1 MRYFLGID
9 IAKDSFD
16 VALIDKEQKLLAKAK
31 YPMGYEGFNEF
42 AEFLQNYPKEE
53 LLLLCESTGIY
64 HLNLLSF
71 LLEKEYRCTLLNPM
85 LVKAYIQSSTLRKSK
100 TDAIDAKHI
109 ALFGLYHYPKLALA
123 TDELFSSI
131 KLLLRERVALSQ
143 EVAKLKTEIQALV
156 DQLFYELSKNYNIF
170 TNSMLYLLLQA
181 PSRKRIRNLKEQ
193 KIRRV
198 LDTASQGKSTISAK
212 EIRALAKRSVGISS
226 KSLEAILQS
235 KIRRLLALQEEIALL
250 EEKIQEESKQNFDED
265 IDILS
270 SIKVVGKTTAI
281 SFLGEVGDIAK
292 FSSPKKLCAYIGTDP
307 AIYQSGSS
315 LHSFGKITKRGN
327 RYLRRT
333 LWLMALGVIRNTNTF
348 KAYFTKKRSEGKSFK
363 QAVIATANKLL
374 RTIYALLK
382 NKTKFIDNLH
392 SQAVSAYTA

>member
-1 MRYFLGID
+1 MQYQYFLGID

-16 VALIDKEQKLLAKAK
+16 IALIDKEQKLLAKAK
-31 YPMGYEGFNEF
+31 YPMGYDGFNEL
-42 AEFLQNYPKEE
+42 AKLLQNYSKDE

-71 LLEKEYRCTLLNPM
+71 LLEKEYRCAVVNPM
-85 LVKAYIQSSTLRKSK
+85 LIKAHIQSSTLRKSK
-100 TDAIDAKHI
+100 TDTIDAKHI
-109 ALFGLYHYPKLALA
+109 ALFGLYHYPKFSLA
-123 TDELFSSI
+123 TNELFSSI
-131 KLLLRERVALSQ
+131 KPLLRERVTLSQ
-143 EVAKLKTEIQALV
+143 EAAKLKTEIKALV

-170 TNSMLYLLLQA
+170 TKSILHLLLQA
-181 PSRKRIRNLKEQ
+181 PSRKKVRNLKEQ
-193 KIRRV
+193 KIQKI
-198 LDTASQGKSTISAK
+198 LDSASQGKSTILAK
-212 EIRALAKRSVGISS
+212 EIRNLAKRSVGISS
-226 KSLEAILQS
+226 QSLETILQS
-235 KIRRLLALQEEIALL
+235 KIRRLFALEEEIALL
-250 EEKIQEESKQNFDED
+250 DAKIEEESRQSLNDD

-270 SIKVVGKTTAI
+270 SIKGVGKTTAI
-281 SFLGEVGDIAK
+281 SFLGEVGDIKK

-315 LHSFGKITKRGN
+315 LNTSGKITKRGN

-348 KAYFTKKRSEGKSFK
+348 KAYFAKKRSEGKSFK

-382 NKTKFIDNLH
+382 NKNKFIDNLAYE
-392 SQAVSAYTA
+392 AVLV